1 MKKEELKEIIKEVI
15 AETNYTFQLSQ
26 LNKIRKII
34 TSLKTMVKNNEISEG
49 ELEKVIKQLKDINLN
64 KVEL

>member
-1 MKKEELKEIIKEVI
+1 
-15 AETNYTFQLSQ
+15 
-26 LNKIRKII
+26 
-34 TSLKTMVKNNEISEG
+34 MVKNNEITEG